1 MATVEELQAQMAK
14 NSADWHTAGSTDA
27 QNALHQANIGL
38 QSQIDSMTGG
48 KSTFNDT
55 TGTWSSAPA
64 ASGGNAAS
72 SYVPLGNYNDAG
84 LSGDDNAAVQSLKYQ
99 YAQAMARGD
108 TTAAQA
114 AHAQAEKIRSAYGYS
129 TTDGSDKIL
138 IDTPYN
144 VQKQGLQTASPG
156 YDQLKELYAAQQA
169 AALQNLKT
177 AYDSN
182 MQDVNAAQAKIAP
195 LYQAQRNQTAST
207 AAVNRANFNEQ
218 AAASGLNTG
227 AGSQAALSQANALTN
242 NMNTLNSKEAE
253 ANTDIETQRLKLQ
266 TQYNN
271 AIAQAQADNNAAL
284 AQALYN
290 EYVRVD
296 NSLVETSANQA
307 QINNTYS
314 QLVNQYKQQ
323 EYENQLKQAQDMA
336 AWGDFSG
343 YKSLNYPDSWIADA
357 EKKWAVQNPLLAY
370 GVTLNYSTSS
380 GSTGQKS
387 KSSGSGSISTYT
399 PTQTTNSN
407 GATTDSA
414 SNLSSL
420 NYKLSQIEDSKSG
433 VQNKVASIIKQYLNS
448 GAISEATATKYL
460 SQYGL

>member
-14 NSADWHTAGSTDA
+14 NSADWHTAGNANA

-55 TGTWSSAPA
+55 TGTWSSASA

-99 YAQAMARGD
+99 YTQAMARGD

-144 VQKQGLQTASPG
+144 VQKQGLQTATPG

-207 AAVNRANFNEQ
+207 SAVNRANFNEQ
-218 AAASGLNTG
+218 AAAAGLNTG

-242 NMNTLNSKEAE
+242 NINTLNSKEAE

-323 EYENQLKQAQDMA
+323 DYENKLTQATNIANATGDYSGMSAFGWTPANIAQAEYRWNLANPIRATGTTITYSRSSGQKKKNNNSIVDDGGKKIESESANISNMETALDEIASSGKNVSTKATQEIMRYYHNGMISESTKNRFLK
-336 AWGDFSG
+336 
-343 YKSLNYPDSWIADA
+343 
-357 EKKWAVQNPLLAY
+357 
-370 GVTLNYSTSS
+370 NYS
-380 GSTGQKS
+380 
-387 KSSGSGSISTYT
+387 
-399 PTQTTNSN
+399 
-407 GATTDSA
+407 
-414 SNLSSL
+414 
-420 NYKLSQIEDSKSG
+420 
-433 VQNKVASIIKQYLNS
+433 
-448 GAISEATATKYL
+448 
-460 SQYGL
+460 